1 MVWVATVSLEVLN
14 LAVVVLPLVR
24 SVPWPI
30 LVPPS
35 EKVTNP
41 VGLPGPL
48 LVIVAVKV
56 TVCPEMDGPTE
67 EVTLATVVARLTA
80 CVSVSELVRKLL
92 SPP

>member
-1 MVWVATVSLEVLN
+1 MAWVATVRLEVLT
-14 LAVVVLPLVR
+14 LAAVVPPLVL

-56 TVCPEMDGPTE
+56 TVCPETDGPTE
-67 EVTLATVVARLTA
+67 EVTLATVAARLTA
-80 CVSVSELVRKLL
+80 CVSVPELVRKLL
-92 SPP
+92 SPA